1 LGRGQPSPE
10 RGKLREERDVEAM
23 RPVGPR
29 SGRRWRKNL
38 KSLEASRRRLSARRL
53 LRRETRQLGE
63 EAIRPGVGGALRSPD
78 VGRSLLVGV
87 DASLPASPPPS
98 RERDA
103 EVVPHLFTRGTL
115 SPGSMRIGRGIVGS
129 QASKRSGGLSRDN
142 SARGLFGP
150 GKLGEPL
157 GKACNQTR
165 PQM

>member
-1 LGRGQPSPE
+1 MIWAEQILGRGQPSPE

-98 RERDA
+98 REKSFPTSSLVEPYPRVRCGLDA
-103 EVVPHLFTRGTL
+103 E
-115 SPGSMRIGRGIVGS
+115 
-129 QASKRSGGLSRDN
+129 
-142 SARGLFGP
+142 
-150 GKLGEPL
+150 
-157 GKACNQTR
+157 
-165 PQM
+165 